1 MLKYNCITLIICCI
15 MKNSVD
21 VINLLTKANYYSK
34 EQKFNSQS
42 LIDNSL

>member
-21 VINLLTKANYYSK
+21 VINEANYYSK

-42 LIDNSL
+42 LTDNSL